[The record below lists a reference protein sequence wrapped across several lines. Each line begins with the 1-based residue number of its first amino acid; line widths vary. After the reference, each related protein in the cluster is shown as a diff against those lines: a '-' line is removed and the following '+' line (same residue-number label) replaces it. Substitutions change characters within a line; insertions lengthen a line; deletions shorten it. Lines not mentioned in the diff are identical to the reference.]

1 MLQHYYRQ
9 PSHLNKYLWLTF
21 DLTLSIK
28 IENLGKS
35 LCLSPIYK
43 AINTLTLFYL
53 IFRFIKIFGSFLLLK
68 RSAPLDRLSIGKSF
82 SSKYFFIFYF
92 ISEEFSLKLFWF
104 WFSLG
109 LSSLFYWNSRPSLE
123 FISSFIFMLKF
134 KFEIFKISQYLL
146 RQLSMTHCSTINNI
160 EVLFIKFTYICI
172 SL

>member
-1 MLQHYYRQ
+1 MDR
-9 PSHLNKYLWLTF
+9 
-21 DLTLSIK
+21 
-28 IENLGKS
+28 
-35 LCLSPIYK
+35 
-43 AINTLTLFYL
+43 FYCS
-53 IFRFIKIFGSFLLLK
+53 KDPPCWTDS
-68 RSAPLDRLSIGKSF
+68 RLGKSF

-134 KFEIFKISQYLL
+134 KFGIFKISQYLL

-160 EVLFIKFTYICI
+160 EVLFIKI
-172 SL
+172 SIYLHLAFNTKLNIPLCYYNRENNTDLRIGC

>member
-1 MLQHYYRQ
+1 M
-9 PSHLNKYLWLTF
+9 
-21 DLTLSIK
+21 
-28 IENLGKS
+28 
-35 LCLSPIYK
+35 
-43 AINTLTLFYL
+43 FYL
-53 IFRFIKIFGSFLLLK
+53 ILDSLKYLNRFYCSKDPPHFQWPTGRPRSTWESLSHRNIFS
-68 RSAPLDRLSIGKSF
+68 
-82 SSKYFFIFYF
+82 IFYF

-109 LSSLFYWNSRPSLE
+109 LCSLFYWNSRPSLE

-172 SL
+172 SPLIQN